1 MRRSWKT
8 YAVAVPVAAVA
19 ALATVVIWGQLQP
32 KPAGFAPTEEA
43 AVAAVPDSSAVQFT
57 VDARDKK
64 QWVFFDF
71 DSGTVVD
78 SDFTALD
85 WDLAFRRT
93 KLLTNSGE
101 TNARGPGGVVNLGA
115 IDFELADPPVAAQFA
130 VDALIG
136 EDGDQLRNPA
146 IEKWYRYNFIKHVI
160 VARADVYLVRMGGDL
175 DAIVR
180 FDSYYC
186 EDESPGCVTFTYRLV
201 PSTGAVGSPH

>member
-8 YAVAVPVAAVA
+8 YAVAIPLAVVA
-19 ALATVVIWGQLQP
+19 ALATGVIWGQLQP

-93 KLLTNSGE
+93 KLRTNGGE
-101 TNARGPGGVVNLGA
+101 TNALGPVGVAGLGET
-115 IDFELADPPVAAQFA
+115 DFALAELPDTPKFT
-130 VDALIG
+130 VDALMG
-136 EDGDQLRNPA
+136 EDGDELKNPA

-160 VARADVYLVRMGGDL
+160 VARADVYLVRTGGDR
-175 DAIVR
+175 DAVVR